1 MEQHY
6 VALDMGSS
14 NGKIVSAYLDKE
26 KKLIMREVGRFP
38 TPRIWINVHVR
49 TDIYGVYKEVC
60 NALSRLS
67 INGMKIKSFGAD
79 SWSSDFG
86 LITPEGELLGLPIFY
101 RDKWTDGIPEEV
113 EKFINYQEL
122 YTLTTQRRMR
132 DATLCQLLALKKES
146 PELLNNGNKLMC
158 LGDILMYFFSGKV
171 CSEISVAS
179 YSQLF
184 SMKNMCWENQ
194 LFDLFGI
201 PKGIQPRIVHA
212 GEYLGKISAEQARV
226 LGVNCFEVI
235 APPVHDTAAAGVAV
249 PAKKE
254 ENWAYLATGSWY
266 LVSME
271 IDKPADLFLSYR
283 YNLSNTGLAFGNTL
297 LKRNVCAMWLIQE
310 CRRSWLKSRPDC
322 DYQMITALASHAK
335 PFAGMIV
342 VFIIQMIW

>member
-38 TPRIWINVHVR
+38 TPRIWINGHVR

-60 NALSRLS
+60 NALSSLS

-158 LGDILMYFFSGKV
+158 LGDILMYFFLEKFV
-171 CSEISVAS
+171 RRFPLHLIRNCSA
-179 YSQLF
+179 
-184 SMKNMCWENQ
+184 
-194 LFDLFGI
+194 
-201 PKGIQPRIVHA
+201 
-212 GEYLGKISAEQARV
+212 
-226 LGVNCFEVI
+226 
-235 APPVHDTAAAGVAV
+235 
-249 PAKKE
+249 
-254 ENWAYLATGSWY
+254 
-266 LVSME
+266 
-271 IDKPADLFLSYR
+271 
-283 YNLSNTGLAFGNTL
+283 
-297 LKRNVCAMWLIQE
+297 
-310 CRRSWLKSRPDC
+310 
-322 DYQMITALASHAK
+322 
-335 PFAGMIV
+335 
-342 VFIIQMIW
+342 